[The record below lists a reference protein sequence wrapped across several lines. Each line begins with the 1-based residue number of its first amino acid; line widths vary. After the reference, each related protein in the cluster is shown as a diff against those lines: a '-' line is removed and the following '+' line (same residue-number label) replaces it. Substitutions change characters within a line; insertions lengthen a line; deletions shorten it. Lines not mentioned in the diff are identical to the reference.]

1 MFSIQ
6 KLLGRDEKFYD
17 LLEASAQQADTSVH
31 QLIEL
36 LQKLEQHDTPENLEQ
51 FAHSRRE
58 DKRITQELTEQ
69 LSKTFVT
76 PFEREDIQE
85 LASARYKIPKTVEKI
100 GERILICR
108 EDLAGQ
114 SFGKQVELLDQAA
127 EMVLAMVKQ
136 LRPGIDARTARE
148 MNAKLQGIEGDAD
161 KLELER
167 LRDLFKGDHSA
178 KQIIF
183 LHDLYGLLEKVIDRC
198 RDAGNIIVQVALKYA
213 SQTDRVLTLILVI
226 LAAVIFE
233 YSNGFHDAANAIAT
247 VVSTRVLTPRQ
258 AIAMAAFFNLTGA
271 LFGGAV
277 AATIG
282 KGLVDTD
289 VVTIT
294 TVLCAVLAA
303 FGWNIAT
310 WWLGL
315 PSSSSHALIGGLCGA
330 ALAAARGEWS
340 VIKWNQGAWPKVVLP
355 MIASPVAGF
364 VFGEII

>member
-1 MFSIQ
+1 GESVAGVFWMSAVTQECPNRSLALQQSTWSSTTGQVMFSIQ

-17 LLEASAQQADTSVH
+17 LLEASAQQADRSVH
-31 QLIEL
+31 HLIGL

-85 LASARYKIPKTVEKI
+85 LASALYKIPKTVEKI
-100 GERILICR
+100 GERILICP

-148 MNAKLQGIEGDAD
+148 MNAKLQSIEGDAD

-167 LRDLFKGDHSA
+167 LHDLFKGNHAA

-213 SQTDRVLTLILVI
+213 
-226 LAAVIFE
+226 
-233 YSNGFHDAANAIAT
+233 
-247 VVSTRVLTPRQ
+247 
-258 AIAMAAFFNLTGA
+258 
-271 LFGGAV
+271 
-277 AATIG
+277 
-282 KGLVDTD
+282 
-289 VVTIT
+289 
-294 TVLCAVLAA
+294 
-303 FGWNIAT
+303 
-310 WWLGL
+310 
-315 PSSSSHALIGGLCGA
+315 
-330 ALAAARGEWS
+330 
-340 VIKWNQGAWPKVVLP
+340 
-355 MIASPVAGF
+355 
-364 VFGEII
+364 